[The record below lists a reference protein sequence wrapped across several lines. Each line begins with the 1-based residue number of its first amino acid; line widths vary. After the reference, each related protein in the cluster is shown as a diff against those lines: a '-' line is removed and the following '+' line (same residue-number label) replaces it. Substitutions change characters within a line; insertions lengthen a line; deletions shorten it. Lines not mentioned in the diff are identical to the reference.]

1 MEKQK
6 IGIKTSLTYK
16 EVIAYLKDFV
26 KSLESG
32 KIVLESGG
40 EHVTLTPTENVHVK
54 IEAKA
59 KKDKQKLSFEISW
72 CEPAE
77 ADLRIGDKEPEAP
90 APAAAEPVAGPVT
103 EVETTAL
110 PEAGEKKDEKKDRKK
125 EKKAKESKEKKEK
138 AKSGKKKK

>member
-77 ADLRIGDKEPEAP
+77 ADLKIGDKEPEAP
-90 APAAAEPVAGPVT
+90 APAVAEPVSEAAT
-103 EVETTAL
+103 TVETPAA
-110 PEAGEKKDEKKDRKK
+110 PEAKEKKDEKKDK
-125 EKKAKESKEKKEK
+125 KKAKDSKEKKEK
-138 AKSGKKKK
+138 TKSGKKKK